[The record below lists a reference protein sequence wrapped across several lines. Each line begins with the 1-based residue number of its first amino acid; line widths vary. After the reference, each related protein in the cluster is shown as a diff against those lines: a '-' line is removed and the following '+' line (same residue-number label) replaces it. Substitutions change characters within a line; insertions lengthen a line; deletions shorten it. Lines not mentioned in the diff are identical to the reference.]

1 MSDRGEGV
9 IEFAILALPMLVMTA
24 VVVQAGLIFY
34 AQSIAL
40 AASTVGVN
48 AARQNGG
55 QPAAGKAAAEE
66 FLRGVPPVLTSVEV
80 RPTSTATTVTITVR
94 AKAFNAIWLPG
105 FDFNIVERANRPIER
120 FVS

>member
-1 MSDRGEGV
+1 
-9 IEFAILALPMLVMTA
+9 MLVMTA

-55 QPAAGKAAAEE
+55 QPAAGKTAAED
-66 FLRGVPPVLTSVEV
+66 FLRRVPPVLTGVEV
-80 RPTSTATTVTITVR
+80 TPTSTATTVTITVR
-94 AKAFNAIWLPG
+94 ARAFNAIWLPG
-105 FDFNIVERANRPIER
+105 FDFKIIERANRPIER